1 MQMMIRHPDMLALLH
16 DHAGRFGDELAHVLP
31 DRDITY
37 RRLWSR
43 IERGSARLFGEWG
56 VRAGDRV
63 AYIGRGHPDA
73 IVLYFSLLRIGAT
86 LLPIEA
92 MSAAQT
98 ARLLVT
104 YQPTQVITDQWVS
117 DVMASDHL
125 AHPLYK
131 LHELHE
137 LHELLASWSHHEPTL
152 SNQASSAKA
161 LWLPDAPL
169 DFHAYSLDQ
178 LCDGLPAAPRK
189 TFVDQKIFSTEILRE
204 IVLPSLRD
212 HRVLQFA
219 ATDPVSDTGS

>member
-1 MQMMIRHPDMLALLH
+1 MRKITRMTIRHPDMLALLY

-56 VRAGDRV
+56 VCAGDRV
-63 AYIGRGHPDA
+63 AYVGRGHPDA

-92 MSAAQT
+92 MSAVQT
-98 ARLLVT
+98 ARLLALH
-104 YQPTQVITDQWVS
+104 QPAQVITDQAAS
-117 DVMASDHL
+117 DVMASDCP
-125 AHPLYK
+125 AHA
-131 LHELHE
+131 
-137 LHELLASWSHHEPTL
+137 LHELLADWSHHEPIL
-152 SNQASSAKA
+152 NNQASAAKA
-161 LWLPDAPL
+161 LWLPDAQL
-169 DFHAYSLDQ
+169 EFHAYSLDQ
-178 LCDGLPAAPRK
+178 LCDGLPAVPRK
-189 TFVDQKIFSTEILRE
+189 TFIDRKIFTVDILRE

-212 HRVLQFA
+212 HRLLQFA

>member
-1 MQMMIRHPDMLALLH
+1 
-16 DHAGRFGDELAHVLP
+16 
-31 DRDITY
+31 
-37 RRLWSR
+37 
-43 IERGSARLFGEWG
+43 
-56 VRAGDRV
+56 
-63 AYIGRGHPDA
+63 DA

-98 ARLLVT
+98 ARLLAT
-104 YQPTQVITDQWVS
+104 YQPTQVITDQWAS
-117 DVMASDHL
+117 DVMASDHP
-125 AHPLYK
+125 AHP
-131 LHELHE
+131 LHE

-161 LWLPDAPL
+161 LWLPDAAL
-169 DFHAYSLDQ
+169 EFHAYSLDQ
-178 LCDGLPAAPRK
+178 LCDGLPATPRK

-219 ATDPVSDTGS
+219 ATDPVSNTGS

>member
-1 MQMMIRHPDMLALLH
+1 MRKITRMTIRHPDMLALLY

-63 AYIGRGHPDA
+63 AYVGRGHPDA

-92 MSAAQT
+92 MSAPQT
-98 ARLLVT
+98 ARLLALH
-104 YQPTQVITDQWVS
+104 QPAQVITDPSAS
-117 DVMASDHL
+117 DVIASDCP
-125 AHPLYK
+125 AHA
-131 LHELHE
+131 
-137 LHELLASWSHHEPTL
+137 LHELLADWSHHEPML
-152 SNQASSAKA
+152 SNQALAAKA
-161 LWLPDAPL
+161 LWLPDAQL
-169 DFHAYSLDQ
+169 EFHAYSLDQ
-178 LCDGLPAAPRK
+178 LCDGLPAVPRK
-189 TFVDQKIFSTEILRE
+189 TFIDQKIFTVDILQE

-212 HRVLQFA
+212 HRLLQFA